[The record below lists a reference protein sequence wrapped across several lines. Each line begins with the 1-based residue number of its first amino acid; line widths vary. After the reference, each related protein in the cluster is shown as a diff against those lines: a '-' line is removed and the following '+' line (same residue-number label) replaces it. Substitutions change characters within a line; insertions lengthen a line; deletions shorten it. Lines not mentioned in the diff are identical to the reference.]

1 MTDALKE
8 HLPASMFQA
17 MDLLPKNGQPMVLL
31 TRHSIRELVDSQGFA
46 TYDLPLTNVG
56 RHLAFEWG
64 HWLSQN
70 SDLQIAACLSSPIPR
85 CIDTASEMLK
95 GAESSGGVSRVFQ
108 SSSIQTSTTETSFVK
123 SNDASQIIIPDT
135 TIQTLPFSIHQ
146 QSLLVEPG
154 SFVVDIEQAGPYFM
168 QNGALNFLNKFL
180 NHELPGMKMPLEGA
194 QDILKLLFDH
204 LPQNSNELLLAVSHD
219 TILAALFS
227 VMAGQSKVESKDWPH
242 MMEGAFLWFDGD
254 HFESSMVNW
263 IWRGRHYR
271 FKPKANPNI

>member
-1 MTDALKE
+1 MTNALKE

-17 MDLLPKNGQPMVLL
+17 VDLLPKNGQPMVLL
-31 TRHSIRELVDSQGFA
+31 TRHSIRELADNQGFA
-46 TYDLPLTNVG
+46 TYDLPLTPVG

-85 CIDTASEMLK
+85 CIDTATEMLK
-95 GAESSGGVSRVFQ
+95 GAELSHGTSRIVQSGIIEAGFIKSGDRNMLA
-108 SSSIQTSTTETSFVK
+108 STGLIDNT
-123 SNDASQIIIPDT
+123 AP
-135 TIQTLPFSIHQ
+135 TLPLNITQ

-154 SFVVDIEQAGPYFM
+154 SFVLDIAQAGPHFM
-168 QNGALNFLNKFL
+168 QSGALNFLNMFL
-180 NHELPGMKMPLEGA
+180 SNQLPGMKMPIEGA
-194 QDILKLLFDH
+194 QDILRLLFKY
-204 LPQNSNELLLAVSHD
+204 LPQKSNELLLAVSHD

-254 HFESSMVNW
+254 QFETSIVNW
-263 IWRGRHYR
+263 IWRGQYYR
-271 FKPKANPNI
+271 FKPKVSSNF